1 MGAVPKYPMKIL
13 GLSTLS
19 SYDMY
24 NAPVTAECCSK
35 SQQPWNSCCGITV
48 SMAPRRRWDAGA
60 VPNTGG

>member
-24 NAPVTAECCSK
+24 NAPVTAECFSHNI
-35 SQQPWNSCCGITV
+35 QNPNSPGI
-48 SMAPRRRWDAGA
+48 PA
-60 VPNTGG
+60 VA